1 MFFTCA
7 LLGAGANA
15 LTVLLDGQW
24 PLLLGLRFCVGFL
37 LAGVYPVGMKI
48 AASWYREGLGAAM
61 GVLIGALVLG
71 TALPHG
77 LRALGAAGAVPWQ
90 SVVLAVSVFAAVGG
104 LATLLLVPDNPQRVH
119 GVPITPR
126 ALGVIWRD
134 RAVRAS
140 VIGYFGHMW
149 ELYAFLVLVPVV
161 LATRLKGAD
170 MSEAAFW
177 VIASGGLGCMAGGL
191 LVRRFGSARVAAA
204 QLATSGAC
212 ALLTPWMLQAPTAV
226 FAVWMVMWGITVAGD
241 SPQFST
247 LTAQN
252 APREI
257 AGSVLTITNCIGFS
271 ITVVS
276 IELFVRAAQVWPLA
290 QVLPWLALG
299 PALGLV
305 MFRPLWAR

>member
-1 MFFTCA
+1 
-7 LLGAGANA
+7 
-15 LTVLLDGQW
+15 
-24 PLLLGLRFCVGFL
+24 
-37 LAGVYPVGMKI
+37 MKI

-77 LRALGAAGAVPWQ
+77 LRALDLGTGALPWPT
-90 SVVLAVSVFAAVGG
+90 VVLAVSVFATLGG
-104 LATLLLVPDNPQRVH
+104 LATLLLVPDNPQRVR
-119 GVPITPR
+119 GAPISPR
-126 ALGVIWRD
+126 ALGVIWHD

-140 VIGYFGHMW
+140 VFGYFGHMW

-161 LATRLKGAD
+161 LATRLQGAD
-170 MSEAAFW
+170 ISEAAFW
-177 VIASGGLGCMAGGL
+177 VIASGGLGCVAGGL
-191 LVRRFGSARVAAA
+191 LVRRFGSARVAAV

-212 ALLTPWMLQAPTAV
+212 ALLTPWMLQAPTLV
-226 FAVWMVMWGITVAGD
+226 FAVWMVVWGITVAGD

-257 AGSVLTITNCIGFS
+257 AGSVLTFSNCIGFS

-276 IELFVRAAQVWPLA
+276 IELFVRAVQAWPLA
-290 QVLPWLALG
+290 QVLPWLAVG
-299 PALGLV
+299 PVIGLV
-305 MFRPLWAR
+305 MFRPLWGR